1 MIRSGAER
9 SVTGSGAYR
18 KLQPS
23 SNLPTY
29 AVAHLL
35 NVTMGPQIVEY
46 LQRIDSTL
54 EPFAGR
60 LLVHGGKAEVLEG
73 VWPGHVSSPTASE
86 PAHGTN
92 RPPTR
97 RSRRCAGTTPRAMSF
112 STIGY
117 LNSIGRRT
125 YWPGSGSRL
134 CPEHHRWM
142 ELDDLFR
149 GRQSER
155 ENQGALGRTLEPAG
169 LA

>member
-1 MIRSGAER
+1 M
-9 SVTGSGAYR
+9 
-18 KLQPS
+18 
-23 SNLPTY
+23 PTY
-29 AVAHLL
+29 AVAHLR

-112 STIGY
+112 SPIGY

-125 YWPGSGSRL
+125 YWPGGRGARVGCVRSITDGWNSTISFADARVKEKTKERL
-134 CPEHHRWM
+134 A
-142 ELDDLFR
+142 
-149 GRQSER
+149 GRSSPL
-155 ENQGALGRTLEPAG
+155 ALPNAG
-169 LA
+169 WNCWEAWCIVTWP